1 MPQPRGW
8 HAAAGIHLVIVST
21 VGKILASS
29 SEAVGDSRML
39 GNWFHTLVVDF
50 CLGNAMRQKRLAV
63 DGKQLLARKVADNVH
78 AKRLQRLV
86 PDQQLCF
93 LVQRRHVSVGTKRWT
108 LGGGEVV
115 NKASLL
121 SHR

>member
-1 MPQPRGW
+1 
-8 HAAAGIHLVIVST
+8 
-21 VGKILASS
+21 
-29 SEAVGDSRML
+29 ML

-93 LVQRRHVSVGTKRWT
+93 LVQRRHASVGNEKMDTW
-108 LGGGEVV
+108 GGE
-115 NKASLL
+115 L
-121 SHR
+121 STKLPSYRTDEEGQSWEVSFGW